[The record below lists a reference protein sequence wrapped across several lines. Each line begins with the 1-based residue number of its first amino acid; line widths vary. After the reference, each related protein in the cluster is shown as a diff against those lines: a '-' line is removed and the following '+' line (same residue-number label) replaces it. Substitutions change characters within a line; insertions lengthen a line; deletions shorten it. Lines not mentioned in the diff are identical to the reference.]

1 MQNGV
6 TAADIAEASG
16 HKDLSKE
23 LMPHSL
29 SPQDVRHNEDDVSY
43 SISIGIDYIQDLFI
57 QTCSSRLAIPAR
69 GLDLVQAAH
78 CMCTCDSICCVA
90 SLPLVHYAITFL
102 LL

>member
-16 HKDLSKE
+16 HNDLSKE

-43 SISIGIDYIQDLFI
+43 SISIGIDYTMLTTVHQDLPS
-57 QTCSSRLAIPAR
+57 QLE
-69 GLDLVQAAH
+69 D
-78 CMCTCDSICCVA
+78 
-90 SLPLVHYAITFL
+90 
-102 LL
+102 

>member
-29 SPQDVRHNEDDVSY
+29 SPQHVRHHEDDVSY
-43 SISIGIDYIQDLFI
+43 SISIGIDYTMLTTVHQDLPS
-57 QTCSSRLAIPAR
+57 QLE
-69 GLDLVQAAH
+69 D
-78 CMCTCDSICCVA
+78 
-90 SLPLVHYAITFL
+90 
-102 LL
+102 